1 VFQQIHDIVYNGQ
14 GGYSWGEVYDFPI
27 WLRRATINFLNKSI
41 DARNKA
47 DEKAYNNSTS
57 KTGKTST
64 TTNLD
69 WGNPDK
75 SKIKP
80 PSYVTKASKK

>member
-1 VFQQIHDIVYNGQ
+1 VYNGQ
-14 GGYSWGEVYDFPI
+14 GGYLWSEVYEFPI
-27 WLRRATINFLNKSI
+27 WLRRATINFINKSI
-41 DARNKA
+41 ETRNKA
-47 DEKAYNNSTS
+47 EEKAYNDSTS

-75 SKIKP
+75 SKVNVP
-80 PSYVTKASKK
+80 NYVTKASKK